1 MINKFDKTSFLKKT
15 KSITKSSLDVI
26 GNAFMLISACY
37 VARHDIYDPI
47 VGGSFKVENG
57 IVAPL
62 TAGMLGIGFKALAS
76 TLNV

>member
-1 MINKFDKTSFLKKT
+1 MMDKNSFLKKT

-26 GNAFMLISACY
+26 GSAFMLFSACY
-37 VARHDIYDPI
+37 VGRNAIYKP
-47 VGGSFKVENG
+47 VTGEGFEVEAG

-62 TAGMLGIGFKALAS
+62 TAGVLGIGFKALAS

>member
-1 MINKFDKTSFLKKT
+1 MIDKNSLLKKT

-26 GNAFMLISACY
+26 GSTFILFSACY
-37 VARHDIYDPI
+37 VARNTIYNPI
-47 VGGSFKVENG
+47 VSGNFKVEAG

-62 TAGMLGIGFKALAS
+62 TAGALGIGFKALAS